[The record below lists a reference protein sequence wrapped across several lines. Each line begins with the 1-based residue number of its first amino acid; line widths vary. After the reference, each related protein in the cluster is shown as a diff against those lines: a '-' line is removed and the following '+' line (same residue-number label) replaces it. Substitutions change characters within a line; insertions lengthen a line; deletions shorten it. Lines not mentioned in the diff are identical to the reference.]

1 MKKAICIYAVYD
13 VQNVI
18 NKYICEVLKEISRFA
33 EMIYVVCNFP
43 EIKKGLQFV
52 ETYAEKIIY
61 RDNKG
66 FDSGAYKEVIL
77 EHIGKDKIRQYDE
90 LILTNDTYFAPIYPF
105 DEMFERMRTTYCDFW
120 GITRHPGGYNVDLGH
135 FESHIQSYFL
145 CFGKRILRDESYY
158 SFWKNMKYAN
168 NKAEAVLYYELGI
181 NRYLDTLGYKGSAFS
196 DYVNASQSFEKGSN
210 PYMTY
215 ALELVENYGIP
226 IIKKTNFYGKNPCL
240 VKALKALDY
249 IDKNCEYNTTLIRD
263 YISEYQ
269 RKDFIGAYFDF
280 DQMEKFAQTHNRIF
294 IYGAGVWGHN
304 AENYLRYK
312 GIDTEG
318 FVVTKSDEGHIR
330 EFSEVDISSG
340 DGIIIA
346 QEFEEICRNIKEYI
360 GNRVS
365 DDMIFTPC
373 YPKKHD
379 K

>member
-77 EHIGKDKIRQYDE
+77 QHIGEENLSQYDE
-90 LILTNDTYFAPIYPF
+90 LFLTNDTYFAPIYPF
-105 DEMFERMRTTYCDFW
+105 DKLFEKMDTSDCDFW
-120 GITRHPGGYNVDLGH
+120 GITRHPGGFNIDLGE

-145 CFGKRILRDESYY
+145 CFRKRILRDGSYY
-158 SFWKNMKYAN
+158 RFWETMKFAN

-181 NRYLDTLGYKGSAFS
+181 NRYLSAQGYKGSAYS
-196 DYVNASQSFEKGSN
+196 DYINASLGFDKGIN

-215 ALELVENYGIP
+215 ALELVEDYKVP
-226 IIKKTNFYGKNPCL
+226 IIKKTNFYGKNPGL
-240 VKALKALDY
+240 IKAIKALDY
-249 IDKNCEYNTTLIRD
+249 IDKNCGYDTTVIRD

-269 RKDFIGAYFDF
+269 RKGFIGTYFDF
-280 DQMEKFAQTHNRIF
+280 DKMEEFTQTHGRIF

-312 GIDTEG
+312 GIETEG
-318 FVVTKSDEGHIR
+318 FIVTKSEENNIK
-330 EFSEVDISSG
+330 EFSEVDISPG

-346 QEFEEICRNIKEYI
+346 QEFEDVCRSIKDYI

-373 YPKKHD
+373 YPKRA
-379 K
+379 